1 MEPRVIKTDSEY
13 RAYLAE
19 VNRLVD
25 ADPTPE
31 SAEGARLELLALLVE
46 NYEQQ
51 RFAFEKPDPVEAILF
66 RMTEQGLRQ
75 TDLVPYFGSRSRVS
89 EVLAHKRPLTLQMIR
104 DISNGLGIPADVLV
118 GTSSTIEAQDGE
130 ELAELDWGKF
140 PVKEMERHGYFRNF
154 ASEGANSVGELAR
167 KFYTAVFGD
176 AGAVPMLARRGLR
189 GDAVN
194 LKSRYGLMAWKARV
208 LMLARQRRKELELPS
223 YSVLSLDT
231 SFLGQVAK
239 LSWHPNGIRMAI
251 ELIEGIGIPVVIEPR
266 LTGTHL
272 DGAAMLDLDGAP
284 VIGLTLR
291 MDRVDNF
298 WFTLMHELAHVM
310 KHLSVPGD
318 AFLDRLEDCEATEA
332 LEVEANKIAR
342 DALVSR
348 AAWRRSELASAP
360 TRQRVL
366 SLARELSVHPAI
378 VAGRVRRETGNYR
391 LFHDLVGSNEVRC
404 HFPNISFD

>member
-1 MEPRVIKTDSEY
+1 METRVIKTDSEY

-19 VNRLVD
+19 VDRLVD
-25 ADPTPE
+25 IDPAPE
-31 SAEGARLELLALLVE
+31 SPDGARLELLALLVE

-51 RFAFEKPDPVEAILF
+51 RFVFEKPDPVEAILF

-89 EVLAHKRPLTLQMIR
+89 EVLGHKRPLTVQMIR
-104 DISNGLGIPADVLV
+104 DISNGLGIPTDVLV
-118 GTSSTIEAQDGE
+118 GSPSRADVAESDETTS
-130 ELAELDWGKF
+130 LDWSKF
-140 PVKEMERHGYFRNF
+140 PVTEMERHGYFQSLVTKSSR
-154 ASEGANSVGELAR
+154 SVGELA
-167 KFYTAVFGD
+167 KEFYTAVFGD
-176 AGAVPMLARRGLR
+176 VEAIPMLARRGLR

-194 LKSRYGLMAWKARV
+194 LKSRYGVMAWKARV
-208 LMLARQRRKELELPS
+208 LMLARQRRKEAHLPS
-223 YSVLSLDT
+223 YKVPSLDGA
-231 SFLGQVAK
+231 FLSQVAK
-239 LSWHPNGIRMAI
+239 LSWHPNGVRMAI

-272 DGAAMLDLDGAP
+272 DGGAMLDVDGAP

-291 MDRVDNF
+291 LDRVDYF

-332 LEVEANKIAR
+332 LEIEANKIAR
-342 DALVSR
+342 DALIGR
-348 AAWRRSELASAP
+348 AAWRRSELVSAP
-360 TRQRVL
+360 TRQRIL

-391 LFHDLVGSNEVRC
+391 LFSDLVGSNEVRC
-404 HFPNISFD
+404 HFPTISFD